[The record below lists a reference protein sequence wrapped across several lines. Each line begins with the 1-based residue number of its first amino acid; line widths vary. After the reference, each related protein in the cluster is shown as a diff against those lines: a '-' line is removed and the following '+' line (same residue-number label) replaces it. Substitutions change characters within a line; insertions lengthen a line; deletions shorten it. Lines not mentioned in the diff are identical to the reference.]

1 MYLSSEEVW
10 CFLEGVLWNG
20 TDFSAT
26 NPFLFTDLTAATGE
40 GGREGGGRGEG
51 REGEREGGR
60 EERIKPSPTF

>member
-40 GGREGGGRGEG
+40 GGREG
-51 REGEREGGR
+51 EREGGR
-60 EERIKPSPTF
+60 EGGRGRGE

>member
-26 NPFLFTDLTAATGE
+26 NPFLFTDLTAAQEKEGGRERERE
-40 GGREGGGRGEG
+40 GGREGGGGEN
-51 REGEREGGR
+51 
-60 EERIKPSPTF
+60 KT